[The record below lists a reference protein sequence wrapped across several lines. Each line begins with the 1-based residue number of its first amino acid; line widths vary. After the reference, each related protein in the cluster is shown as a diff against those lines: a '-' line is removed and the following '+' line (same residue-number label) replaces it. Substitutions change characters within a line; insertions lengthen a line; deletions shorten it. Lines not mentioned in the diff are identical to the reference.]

1 MSPMSR
7 LILEVRTLYNVVVA
21 RGEAL
26 HKNEGLT
33 LGMRAVLEY
42 LRLNGPQTVPVI
54 ARARRVTRQRIQA
67 LVDQLLENGLVT
79 RRQNPAS
86 QRSPLIA
93 LSKSGADTI
102 RRFQRREEDF
112 FKDAKINI
120 PDHELTTL
128 TDRLAEIRQHL
139 E

>member
-7 LILEVRTLYNVVVA
+7 LILEVRTMYNVVVA

-26 HKNEGLT
+26 HENEGLT
-33 LGMRAVLEY
+33 LGMRAVLES
-42 LRLNGPQTVPVI
+42 LRLNGPQAVPVI
-54 ARARRVTRQRIQA
+54 ARARRVSRQRIQA
-67 LVDQLLENGLVT
+67 LVDQLLDSDLVI
-79 RRQNPAS
+79 RQKNPAS

-93 LSKSGADTI
+93 ISKSGAETI

-112 FKDAKINI
+112 FKNAKINI
-120 PDHELTTL
+120 SDHELTAL